1 MKRIILATLCAML
14 LLTLAIPAA
23 TAEAVNYEGPG
34 FATPQEACQAYID
47 AYNAGDAQAILGTF
61 AVETYVDHMDRKAM
75 LERNRECLP
84 IYTDVLPMPNEFL
97 RGLLVQMRVGDL
109 SKAIYNQFLY
119 YSWPEDYGDLYSPVS
134 FGTDGA
140 DISAEVDAF
149 YGAFENAAP
158 ADWAGNI
165 ELVRIMSP
173 EELGGVGEMYAM
185 EGNQKAV
192 EKLRVCH
199 GSDEISNEAMLLRI
213 GGEDYIQFM
222 QCERYGDRWY
232 NTTAQSSMMALIAGL
247 EPYQGG
253 LVPLSALE

>member
-75 LERNRECLP
+75 LERNRTFMP
-84 IYTDVLPMPNEFL
+84 IATDVLPMPNEFL

-158 ADWAGNI
+158 AGWAGNI

-173 EELGGVGEMYAM
+173 EELGRIGEMYAM
-185 EGNQKAV
+185 EGNQKAI

-232 NTTAQSSMMALIAGL
+232 NTTAQSSMMALIVGL